1 MDRIFLHT
9 CCAGCASGVTFTLI
23 NKFKAKPFL
32 FFYNPNIQPEDEYLK
47 RKEALTKLAEI
58 TQLFLE
64 IPDYN
69 PEEHLSY
76 INLPER
82 IDNRCFH
89 CYYLRLSYSI
99 EKASQDGYSLFS
111 TTLLA
116 SPHQNHEKIKE
127 ICQTLTTKQGID
139 FIYYDF
145 RKEYYIQLGQVK
157 KSGLYCQ
164 KYCGCLYSM
173 NGDVNDI

>member
-9 CCAGCASGVTFTLI
+9 CCVGCAAGVIDTLI
-23 NKFKAKPFL
+23 NKFKVKPFL

-47 RKEALTKLAEI
+47 RKEALTSLTEI
-58 TQLFLE
+58 TQLSIE
-64 IPDYN
+64 IPNYN

-76 INLPER
+76 INSPEK
-82 IDNRCFH
+82 INDRCFH

-99 EKASQDGYSLFS
+99 EKARLDGFFLFS

-145 RKEYYIQLGQVK
+145 RKTYYKHLGQVK
-157 KSGLYCQ
+157 KTGLYCQ

-173 NGDVNDI
+173 NEKVNDI